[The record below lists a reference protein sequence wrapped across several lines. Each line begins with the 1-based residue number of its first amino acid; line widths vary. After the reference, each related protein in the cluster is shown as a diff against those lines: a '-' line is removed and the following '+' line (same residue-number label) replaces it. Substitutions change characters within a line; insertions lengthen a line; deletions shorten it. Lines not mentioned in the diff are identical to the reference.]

1 MTLFDELHRRFRH
14 IAFPALGACVLVY
27 FAYHTIQ
34 GDRGLLSLMRV
45 SNEVERAQHAL
56 NNLREQRLTLEH
68 RVGLLD
74 RRSLDLDMLEER
86 MRLDLQKIHENEGVI
101 FLTPN
106 S

>member
-1 MTLFDELHRRFRH
+1 MTVLGDFRQWCRC

-34 GDRGLLSLMRV
+34 GEFGLLSYMRL
-45 SNEVERAQHAL
+45 SNEVARAEAALDCLRRERL
-56 NNLREQRLTLEH
+56 LLER

-86 MRLDLQKIHENEGVI
+86 LRLDLHKLRKGEVVI
-101 FLTPN
+101 FPPQRG
-106 S
+106 

>member
-1 MTLFDELHRRFRH
+1 MTVFAELHRRSRH
-14 IAFPALGACVLVY
+14 FVAPAFGACILVY

-34 GDRGLLSLMRV
+34 GDRGLLSMMRI
-45 SNEVERAQHAL
+45 SNEVARAEVALNDLRAQ
-56 NNLREQRLTLEH
+56 RLELEH

-86 MRLDLQKIHENEGVI
+86 MRLDLNRMREDEVII
-101 FLTPN
+101 FLPPR